1 MVTDWRAAG
10 AVLASIGIFGLAL
23 GLSYPLLSL
32 LLKARGVSDTM
43 IGINSAMTGVGMLL
57 SCALLPR
64 LLCLAGARR
73 LMLAGLIGSAGT
85 MLAFPL
91 FDSLAVWFVLRVM
104 LAFSLNMSFVVAEA
118 WMNSIAADA
127 ARGRVMGL
135 FTTVNVAGFGLGSSL
150 LAVTGTASWTPFVVC
165 ATIIV
170 VGASPLVVVQ
180 RSMADEWN
188 DGVSL
193 RAMTQFL
200 AATPILVLAVLAYA
214 CFDATILT
222 LLPVYALVQG
232 WTPEFGALA
241 VSAFL
246 FGMVATQMPIG
257 WLLDRF
263 PKVHVLVGCALL
275 TALACVAIPASFL
288 VAHALWPV
296 VFVAGGASFGLYTGA
311 LSILGERYA
320 GGMLVIGS
328 ACFAMLYGVGAA
340 MGPAATG
347 PMMDWLGADALP
359 YGSAVLFG
367 AVAAAIATC
376 AARPRRRVRAPTA
389 PSVLDEAGCS
399 LSAGRPGRAS
409 GPRPSRTKSG
419 RAG

>member
-127 ARGRVMGL
+127 RVMGL
-135 FTTVNVAGFGLGSSL
+135 FTTVNAAGFGLGSSL

-275 TALACVAIPASFL
+275 TALRMRRDPGVVSRRARALAGVRRRRRIVRPLYRGAVHFGRTL
-288 VAHALWPV
+288 RGRHARHRQRLLRDALRRRCRNG
-296 VFVAGGASFGLYTGA
+296 AGGDRADDGLVGRRRPAVWIGRALRGGRRGHRDLRRTATPPGA
-311 LSILGERYA
+311 RAYR
-320 GGMLVIGS
+320 
-328 ACFAMLYGVGAA
+328 
-340 MGPAATG
+340 TQ
-347 PMMDWLGADALP
+347 
-359 YGSAVLFG
+359 
-367 AVAAAIATC
+367 
-376 AARPRRRVRAPTA
+376 RPR
-389 PSVLDEAGCS
+389 
-399 LSAGRPGRAS
+399 
-409 GPRPSRTKSG
+409 
-419 RAG
+419 